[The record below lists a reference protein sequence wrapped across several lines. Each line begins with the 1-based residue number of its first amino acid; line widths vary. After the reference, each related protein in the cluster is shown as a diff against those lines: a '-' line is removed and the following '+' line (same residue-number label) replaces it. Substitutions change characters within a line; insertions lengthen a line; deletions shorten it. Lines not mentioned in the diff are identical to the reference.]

1 MEEHTGHCTARFRWR
16 EKMETNLCYEERFP
30 SLLLSFHSGTLEKQV
45 SRRTRR
51 VKETY
56 RKGRDDLLCTMLRKT
71 LPTATMGG
79 AQELCFS
86 VLCHKTLSYVG
97 TFSPADSKA
106 LQQLSI
112 LHFWGQHQESKP
124 CCWNKARPRTLQGK
138 LGNSEANQQHQ
149 HHIQTLTRPKIS
161 QD

>member
-97 TFSPADSKA
+97 TFQPSGLQSASAALSTALLRAASGTKA
-106 LQQLSI
+106 LLLKQSTAEDTARQAGEQ
-112 LHFWGQHQESKP
+112 WGKPATPAPHSDFDQSK
-124 CCWNKARPRTLQGK
+124 
-138 LGNSEANQQHQ
+138 
-149 HHIQTLTRPKIS
+149 
-161 QD
+161 D